1 MCVRCC
7 ETYLGSSDDTGTA
20 IAAVAAVLHVVTVDV
35 FMVVAA
41 AVSGG
46 LLLLVK
52 ASHSRLH

>member
-1 MCVRCC
+1 MHFC

-46 LLLLVK
+46 LLLLAK
-52 ASHSRLH
+52 ASHLQLH